1 MVSSSSTGTS
11 GGVGATGAGTGA
23 AGTSGMVGIGAG
35 AGADATGGGVSA
47 GTSTAS
53 ASTTTPP
60 TTAPGVVPPPT
71 NMIGVLQ
78 SLATLIRAQ
87 PVGEMRSTKALESC
101 VQKMGR
107 FVGRE
112 VSQYLREYRCAMEM
126 YLVSDNETIV
136 NFELV
141 SKLELRDRIRE
152 IARRYL
158 TIPGGWESFER
169 AMREEYLD
177 EDSDRITRRTFLDWI
192 ETQPGRTLGF
202 SELKREFERRYSQL
216 PLRERLTFDTRRT
229 ELFLRAAD
237 DVSTDRLC
245 FMLADRVA
253 EGGIT
258 SDWLRVDEVVSVLTK
273 QRRVQYVAPADFP
286 RVVEPRVEFPP
297 RVVPHVP
304 LMTPPI
310 APAAIPVQPRPEMV
324 PQQPIAAP
332 LPAAPR
338 QQPADNKNQQNA
350 IDDLTRQLRELR
362 VEVAGLR
369 QGPHVPAAAPGPARP
384 RDGPRR
390 CIWCDSVD
398 HMRAECTDLAAA
410 VRDRVVHYQDGRLHL
425 TATGEPLMTRWGR
438 GGMRSFLPR
447 PTGVGVVVADP
458 PAVVAAP
465 VPARA
470 VVPLHEAN
478 VFAGQAISASFGS
491 SSTASSKISVEVLRR
506 GTESIRRATGWN
518 DFVDV
523 NTIHAFLD
531 NKKHVTWEDAIVEE
545 KRRRDEAEI
554 DTGPSDAA
562 GPRVTR
568 RRGGDIA
575 ADVPSSSRAPPPL
588 PGPMEGVWH
597 DVPIKGKAQ
606 KASAQEKNKAP
617 AYKLA
622 TDIETS
628 TDLKAILMNGILDAR
643 VEFSLRDILGIAKRE
658 FHELIIDVIKRK
670 RQTVSEQVASQ
681 MTRVSDDTVADAVYD
696 ATVCVGEGEFGEEY
710 VALVA
715 GPATIEA
722 TKEDGEKG
730 PVQSSDY
737 KSEFWARATDE
748 VKVQLGGLAEP
759 ITALVDTGSEIN
771 VMSRAVYE
779 RGQWP
784 IDLHHGWALRSANG
798 VKKEMY
804 GACPFIPVRIGNV
817 EVTQHFFVQENAPI
831 PVILGQPYI
840 TAVRLETK
848 VLNDGS
854 HFARIRSLDDLF
866 TPVERDNGSGS
877 LAANIPFEHKTDCR
891 ADLEG
896 WRSGVVTY
904 SVDGYSCFRRLED
917 LSSRKKTQLEKQTE
931 KLRCTGVLSSEENI
945 SGVFEENVCLS
956 SVADWCDTVNRRLEK
971 DSDTVVISL
980 HSRELYEEIVAFLR
994 YRPHPELEWIG
1005 RSTECW
1011 CNSAHEVEVHA
1022 KYKSVL
1028 KKVKPV
1034 ATQLPGDSEHQ
1045 VELAAKQPDLRDVRR
1060 IGHKFTPETLMKLK
1074 IGGDD
1079 FLTDC
1084 EKKKFEE
1091 MIRSYEKVFSF
1102 SAEEIGCV
1110 DPKVI
1115 APMVIFTVLHV
1126 PWDLKPI
1133 PVPRAMLPKLIN
1145 LLKEKMRMGIL
1156 EPSMAPYS
1164 SRWFT
1169 ILKKNGSLR
1178 FIQDLQPANSVT
1190 IRNVG
1195 TGPIIDDVVDE
1206 FAGRAIYS
1214 VGDLYSGY
1222 DQFQLAVESRDLTT
1236 IRTPLGLMRMCTLP
1250 QGATNSVA
1258 HMQNAMHKVLREFV
1272 PEITIPFLDDIPMK
1286 GCATEEKDETLD
1298 ATGCRNFVSDH
1309 IRDVGKILN
1318 RLREVHLSLSG
1329 EKSRLEVPEILVVG
1343 HVCDSFGRRPNPV
1356 KVEAIDR
1363 LADCKS
1369 TTEVRRFLGGCVF
1382 FRLSIPHYAHAAEP
1396 LYALLKKGKRFS
1408 WSLEHHE
1415 AMEKLKRA
1423 LQSPLVLRRL
1433 DFTCGRSIIVTVDT
1447 SPRAVGWAIGQ
1458 DDADGVRF
1466 AKRFGAKILTG
1477 RQRDYSQVKRELWD
1491 VYTALRTDR
1500 NFLIGAAVMLETDC
1514 LPLLG
1519 IIANC
1524 STPDITMPR
1533 WIAYV
1538 RNFNPQLKHIA
1549 GKKNVVADMLSRA
1562 RYEGEEEMVL
1572 TAEEEER
1579 REAWCQISVSEVLP
1593 FSEYLYSGR
1602 LRDIGF
1608 YLSSLEKRE
1617 DWSDAEFKKIRQK
1630 AYGFLLREG
1639 YLWKRP
1645 KRRDGEC
1652 LRVVDDEDTKL
1663 ELLKECHEALWAGHR
1678 GVWATYMKL
1687 KERYWW
1693 KGMYSDVDEFVGSC
1707 LHCQFY
1713 SKVRHRDGLV
1723 PTFPPSIHFR
1733 WVLDLVMMPPGLWGM
1748 RYLVLARE
1756 DLSKFVEGRALRT
1769 KSVEGICRFVLEDIV
1784 CRYGSVGSLR
1794 ADRGDLN
1801 AEDARTFFR
1810 RYGVDLKLT
1819 TAMNPEG
1826 IGKSE
1831 RGHPPI
1837 VHALVKACNGKPKQW
1852 PRLLPFALW
1861 ADRSTH
1867 CTTTGYMPVELIL
1880 GQKPI
1885 LPIEDSVLSWV
1896 SLPWEDGVDHE
1907 TLLVWRIR
1915 QLERR
1920 EEDLADAHE
1929 KLKQARLKNKFRFDK
1944 THRLRPKP
1952 IQPGDWV
1959 LVYDSSLENQHSTV
1973 RKFSRRWFGPYVV
1986 LAYSLREVDG
1996 TVLRLVVA
2004 GKRVKLFNRRNDTS
2018 ELFDFLDLEH
2028 GPVEDDYTDEENVAE
2043 EKEEED

>member
-1 MVSSSSTGTS
+1 MAGI
-11 GGVGATGAGTGA
+11 ATGAGA
-23 AGTSGMVGIGAG
+23 TS
-35 AGADATGGGVSA
+35 TGGGVGA
-47 GTSTAS
+47 GTSTAVS
-53 ASTTTPP
+53 ATTPP

-71 NMIGVLQ
+71 DMIGVLQ

-101 VQKMGR
+101 VQKMRR

-112 VSQYLREYRCAMEM
+112 VSHYLREYRCAMEM
-126 YLVSDNETIV
+126 YSVSDTETIA

-141 SKLELRDRIRE
+141 SEPELRDRIRE

-158 TIPGGWESFER
+158 IIPGGWESFER

-192 ETQPGRTLGF
+192 ETQPGRTLGL

-229 ELFLRAAD
+229 ELFLRAVD

-245 FMLADRVA
+245 FMLADRAA

-258 SDWLRVDEVVSVLTK
+258 SDWLRVDEAVSVLTK
-273 QRRVQYVAPADFP
+273 QRRAVGIQYVAPADFP

-297 RVVPHVP
+297 RVVPQVP
-304 LMTPPI
+304 LMAPSI
-310 APAAIPVQPRPEMV
+310 APAAMPVQPRPEMV

-332 LPAAPR
+332 LPAAIPVAAPR
-338 QQPADNKNQQNA
+338 QQPVGNRDQQNA
-350 IDDLTRQLRELR
+350 IDDLTRQLRELK

-369 QGPHVPAAAPGPARP
+369 QGPHVPAAAAPARP

-398 HMRAECTDLAAA
+398 HMRAECTELAAA

-425 TATGEPLMTRWGR
+425 TATGEPLMTKWGR

-447 PTGVGVVVADP
+447 PAGAGVVVAVP
-458 PAVVAAP
+458 PDAVAAP
-465 VPARA
+465 VHARA

-478 VFAGQAISASFGS
+478 VFAGQAISASSGS
-491 SSTASSKISVEVLRR
+491 SSTASSKVSVEVLRR
-506 GTESIRRATGWN
+506 GAESIRRATGWN

-523 NTIHAFLD
+523 NTIYAFLD

-545 KRRRDEAEI
+545 KRRRDEAET
-554 DTGPSDAA
+554 DTGPFDTA

-575 ADVPSSSRAPPPL
+575 ADVPSSSRAPPPP

-597 DVPIKGKAQ
+597 DVPVKGKAQ
-606 KASAQEKNKAP
+606 KASVQEKNKAP

-622 TDIETS
+622 ADIETS
-628 TDLKAILMNGILDAR
+628 TDLKAILEKGILDAR

-681 MTRVSDDTVADAVYD
+681 MTRVADDTVVDAVYD
-696 ATVCVGEGEFGEEY
+696 AAVCVGEGEVGEEY
-710 VALVA
+710 VVLVA

-722 TKEDGEKG
+722 TEEDEEKG
-730 PVQSSDY
+730 HVQSSDY

-759 ITALVDTGSEIN
+759 VTALVDTGSEIN

-784 IDLHHGWALRSANG
+784 IDLHHGWAFRSANG

-804 GACPFIPVRIGNV
+804 GACHFIPVRIGNV

-877 LAANIPFEHKTDCR
+877 LAANIPFEQKTGCTTDVKN
-891 ADLEG
+891 
-896 WRSGVVTY
+896 WRSGVVVC
-904 SVDGYSCFRRLED
+904 SVDSYSSFQRMED
-917 LSSRKKTQLEKQTE
+917 LKGGKKTWLERQTE
-931 KLRCTGVLSSEENI
+931 KLRCIGVLSSEECI
-945 SGVFEENVCLS
+945 S
-956 SVADWCDTVNRRLEK
+956 A
-971 DSDTVVISL
+971 
-980 HSRELYEEIVAFLR
+980 
-994 YRPHPELEWIG
+994 
-1005 RSTECW
+1005 
-1011 CNSAHEVEVHA
+1011 EVHA
-1022 KYKSVL
+1022 KYKFVL

-1034 ATQLPGDSEHQ
+1034 ATQLPEDSEQ
-1045 VELAAKQPDLRDVRR
+1045 LVELAAKQPDLRDVRR

-1091 MIRSYEKVFSF
+1091 MIRSYEKAFSF
-1102 SAEEIGCV
+1102 STEEIGCV

-1115 APMVIFTVLHV
+1115 APMVIFTVPHV

-1133 PVPRAMLPKLIN
+1133 PFPRAMLPKLIN

-1169 ILKKNGSLR
+1169 VPKKNGSLH

-1298 ATGCRNFVSDH
+1298 ATGCRKFVSDH

-1318 RLREVHLSLSG
+1318 RLREV
-1329 EKSRLEVPEILVVG
+1329 R
-1343 HVCDSFGRRPNPV
+1343 
-1356 KVEAIDR
+1356 
-1363 LADCKS
+1363 
-1369 TTEVRRFLGGCVF
+1369 
-1382 FRLSIPHYAHAAEP
+1382 
-1396 LYALLKKGKRFS
+1396 
-1408 WSLEHHE
+1408 
-1415 AMEKLKRA
+1415 
-1423 LQSPLVLRRL
+1423 
-1433 DFTCGRSIIVTVDT
+1433 
-1447 SPRAVGWAIGQ
+1447 
-1458 DDADGVRF
+1458 
-1466 AKRFGAKILTG
+1466 
-1477 RQRDYSQVKRELWD
+1477 
-1491 VYTALRTDR
+1491 
-1500 NFLIGAAVMLETDC
+1500 
-1514 LPLLG
+1514 
-1519 IIANC
+1519 
-1524 STPDITMPR
+1524 
-1533 WIAYV
+1533 
-1538 RNFNPQLKHIA
+1538 
-1549 GKKNVVADMLSRA
+1549 
-1562 RYEGEEEMVL
+1562 
-1572 TAEEEER
+1572 
-1579 REAWCQISVSEVLP
+1579 
-1593 FSEYLYSGR
+1593 EYLYSGR
-1602 LRDIGF
+1602 LSDIGF

-1630 AYGFLLREG
+1630 AYGFLLREE

-1645 KRRDGEC
+1645 KRRDGEF

-1663 ELLKECHEALWAGHR
+1663 ELLRECHEALWTGHR

-1693 KGMYSDVDEFVGSC
+1693 KGMYSDVDKFVGSC

-1713 SKVRHRDGLV
+1713 SKVRHRDGLI

-1733 WVLDLVMMPPGLWGM
+1733 WVLDLVKMPPGLWGM

-1756 DLSKFVEGRALRT
+1756 DLSNFVEGRALRT

-1801 AEDARTFFR
+1801 AEEARTFFR

-1837 VHALVKACNGKPKQW
+1837 VHAL
-1852 PRLLPFALW
+1852 
-1861 ADRSTH
+1861 
-1867 CTTTGYMPVELIL
+1867 
-1880 GQKPI
+1880 KPI
-1885 LPIEDSVLSWV
+1885 LPIEDSVFSWV
-1896 SLPWEDGVDHE
+1896 SLPWEDGVDRE
-1907 TLLVWRIR
+1907 TLLAWRIR

-1920 EEDLADAHE
+1920 EEDLADVQE
-1929 KLKQARLKNKFRFDK
+1929 KLKQARLKNKSRFDK

-1959 LVYDSSLENQHSTV
+1959 LVYEITLENQHSTV
-1973 RKFSRRWFGPYVV
+1973 RKFSRRWFGPFVV
-1986 LAYSLREVDG
+1986 LVVNDNATYSLRELDG
-1996 TVLRLVVA
+1996 TILRLAVA
-2004 GKRVKLFNRRNDTS
+2004 RKRVKLFKKRDNTC

-2028 GPVEDDYTDEENVAE
+2028 GPAEDDYADEENAAE
-2043 EKEEED
+2043 EEEDED

>member
-1 MVSSSSTGTS
+1 
-11 GGVGATGAGTGA
+11 
-23 AGTSGMVGIGAG
+23 
-35 AGADATGGGVSA
+35 
-47 GTSTAS
+47 
-53 ASTTTPP
+53 
-60 TTAPGVVPPPT
+60 
-71 NMIGVLQ
+71 
-78 SLATLIRAQ
+78 
-87 PVGEMRSTKALESC
+87 
-101 VQKMGR
+101 
-107 FVGRE
+107 
-112 VSQYLREYRCAMEM
+112 
-126 YLVSDNETIV
+126 
-136 NFELV
+136 
-141 SKLELRDRIRE
+141 
-152 IARRYL
+152 
-158 TIPGGWESFER
+158 
-169 AMREEYLD
+169 
-177 EDSDRITRRTFLDWI
+177 
-192 ETQPGRTLGF
+192 
-202 SELKREFERRYSQL
+202 
-216 PLRERLTFDTRRT
+216 
-229 ELFLRAAD
+229 
-237 DVSTDRLC
+237 
-245 FMLADRVA
+245 
-253 EGGIT
+253 
-258 SDWLRVDEVVSVLTK
+258 
-273 QRRVQYVAPADFP
+273 
-286 RVVEPRVEFPP
+286 
-297 RVVPHVP
+297 
-304 LMTPPI
+304 
-310 APAAIPVQPRPEMV
+310 
-324 PQQPIAAP
+324 
-332 LPAAPR
+332 
-338 QQPADNKNQQNA
+338 
-350 IDDLTRQLRELR
+350 
-362 VEVAGLR
+362 
-369 QGPHVPAAAPGPARP
+369 
-384 RDGPRR
+384 
-390 CIWCDSVD
+390 
-398 HMRAECTDLAAA
+398 MRAECTELAAA
-410 VRDRVVHYQDGRLHL
+410 IRDRVVHYQDGRLHL

-447 PTGVGVVVADP
+447 PAGAGVVVAVP
-458 PAVVAAP
+458 PATVAAP

-470 VVPLHEAN
+470 VMPLHEAN
-478 VFAGQAISASFGS
+478 VFVGEAISA
-491 SSTASSKISVEVLRR
+491 STASSKVSVEVLRR
-506 GTESIRRATGWN
+506 EAESIRRATGWN

-545 KRRRDEAEI
+545 KRRQDEAET
-554 DTGPSDAA
+554 DTGPSDTV

-575 ADVPSSSRAPPPL
+575 TDVPSSSRAPPPP

-597 DVPIKGKAQ
+597 DVPVKGKAQ
-606 KASAQEKNKAP
+606 KAFVQEKNKAP

-622 TDIETS
+622 ADIETS
-628 TDLKAILMNGILDAR
+628 TDLKAILEKGILDAR

-670 RQTVSEQVASQ
+670 RQTVYEQVASQ
-681 MTRVSDDTVADAVYD
+681 MTRVADDTAVDAVYD
-696 ATVCVGEGEFGEEY
+696 AAVCVGEGEVGEEY

-715 GPATIEA
+715 GLATIEA
-722 TKEDGEKG
+722 TEEDEEKG

-759 ITALVDTGSEIN
+759 VTALVDTGSEIN

-817 EVTQHFFVQENAPI
+817 EVTQHFFVQENTPI

-840 TAVRLETK
+840 TAKIGCT
-848 VLNDGS
+848 
-854 HFARIRSLDDLF
+854 
-866 TPVERDNGSGS
+866 
-877 LAANIPFEHKTDCR
+877 TDVKN
-891 ADLEG
+891 
-896 WRSGVVTY
+896 WRSGVVVC
-904 SVDGYSCFRRLED
+904 SVDSYSSFQRMED
-917 LSSRKKTQLEKQTE
+917 LKGGKKTWLERQTE
-931 KLRCTGVLSSEENI
+931 KLRCTGVLSSEECI

-956 SVADWCDTVNRRLEK
+956 SVADWCDTVNRRLER
-971 DSDTVVISL
+971 DSDNVVISL
-980 HSRELYEEIVAFLR
+980 HSRELYEEIAAFLR
-994 YRPHPELEWIG
+994 YRPHPELEWKG

-1011 CNSAHEVEVHA
+1011 CNSTHEAEVHA
-1022 KYKSVL
+1022 KYKSIL

-1034 ATQLPGDSEHQ
+1034 ATQLPEDSEQQ

-1091 MIRSYEKVFSF
+1091 MIRNYEKGFSF

-1115 APMVIFTVLHV
+1115 APMVIFTVSHV

-1133 PVPRAMLPKLIN
+1133 PVPRAMLPKLID
-1145 LLKEKMRMGIL
+1145 LLKEKMQMGIL

-1169 ILKKNGSLR
+1169 VPKKNGSLR

-1298 ATGCRNFVSDH
+1298 ATGCRKFVSDH

-1318 RLREVHLSLSG
+1318 KLREVHLTLSG
-1329 EKSRLEVPEILVVG
+1329 EKSRFGVPEILVVG
-1343 HVCDSFGRRPNPV
+1343 HVCDSSGRRPNPV

-1363 LADCKS
+1363 LADCRS

-1423 LQSPLVLRRL
+1423 LQSPPVLRRL
-1433 DFTCGRSIIVTVDT
+1433 DFTCGRPIVVTVDT

-1466 AKRFGAKILTG
+1466 AGRFGAKILTG
-1477 RQRDYSQVKRELWD
+1477 RQRDYPQVKRELWG
-1491 VYTALRTDR
+1491 VYTAVRTDR

-1519 IIANC
+1519 MIANC
-1524 STPDITMPR
+1524 STPDITMLR

-1579 REAWCQISVSEVLP
+1579 REAWCQVSVSEVLP
-1593 FSEYLYSGR
+1593 FREYLYSGR
-1602 LRDIGF
+1602 LSDIGF

-1617 DWSDAEFKKIRQK
+1617 DWNDAEFKKIRQK

-1639 YLWKRP
+1639 YIWKQP
-1645 KRRDGEC
+1645 KRRDGEF
-1652 LRVVDDEDTKL
+1652 LRVVDDEDTKM

-1693 KGMYSDVDEFVGSC
+1693 KGMYSDVDKFVGSC

-1713 SKVRHRDGLV
+1713 SKVRHRDGLI

-1756 DLSKFVEGRALRT
+1756 DLSNFVEGRALRT

-1801 AEDARTFFR
+1801 VEEARTFFR

-1837 VHALVKACNGKPKQW
+1837 VHALVKACDGKPKQW

-1907 TLLVWRIR
+1907 TLLAWRIR

-1920 EEDLADAHE
+1920 EEDLADAQE
-1929 KLKQARLKNKFRFDK
+1929 KLKQTRLKNKFRFDK

-1952 IQPGDWV
+1952 IQHGDWV
-1959 LVYDSSLENQHSTV
+1959 LVYDNTLENQHSTV

-1986 LAYSLREVDG
+1986 LAVNDNATYSLRELDG
-1996 TVLRLVVA
+1996 TVLRLAVA
-2004 GKRVKLFNRRNDTS
+2004 GKRVKLFKRRDDTS

-2028 GPVEDDYTDEENVAE
+2028 GPAEDDYTDEENAV
-2043 EKEEED
+2043 EEEDED

>member
-1 MVSSSSTGTS
+1 MVSSSSAGTS
-11 GGVGATGAGTGA
+11 GGVGATG
-23 AGTSGMVGIGAG
+23 GAG
-35 AGADATGGGVSA
+35 AGAGATGATGMAGISTGAGATSIGGGVGA

-53 ASTTTPP
+53 ASATTPP

-71 NMIGVLQ
+71 DMIGVLQ

-87 PVGEMRSTKALESC
+87 PTGEMRSTKALESC

-112 VSQYLREYRCAMEM
+112 VSMYLREYRCAMEM
-126 YLVSDNETIV
+126 YLVSDTETIA

-141 SKLELRDRIRE
+141 SEPELRDRIRE

-192 ETQPGRTLGF
+192 ETQPGRTLGL

-245 FMLADRVA
+245 FMLADRAA

-258 SDWLRVDEVVSVLTK
+258 SDWLRVDEAVSVLTK
-273 QRRVQYVAPADFP
+273 QRRAVGVHYIAAGVQ
-286 RVVEPRVEFPP
+286 PRVEEPRMDLPP
-297 RVVPHVP
+297 RVLPQVP
-304 LMTPPI
+304 LMAPPL
-310 APAAIPVQPRPEMV
+310 AL
-324 PQQPIAAP
+324 QQPAAAP
-332 LPAAPR
+332 LPAAIPVAAPK
-338 QQPADNKNQQNA
+338 QQPAGNRDQQNA

-362 VEVAGLR
+362 VDVAGLR
-369 QGPHVPAAAPGPARP
+369 QGPHVPTVAAPVRP

-398 HMRAECTDLAAA
+398 HMRAECTELAAA
-410 VRDRVVHYQDGRLHL
+410 VRDGVVNYQNGKLHL

-438 GGMRSFLPR
+438 GGMKSLVPER
-447 PTGVGVVVADP
+447 A
-458 PAVVAAP
+458 AVIAAIAR
-465 VPARA
+465 VPDA
-470 VVPLHEAN
+470 VPLPEAN
-478 VFAGQAISASFGS
+478 VFVGQATPASSGCS
-491 SSTASSKISVEVLRR
+491 GGSSTASSKVSVEVLRR
-506 GTESIRRATGWN
+506 GAESIRRATGWN

-545 KRRRDEAEI
+545 KRRRDGAEL
-554 DTGPSDAA
+554 DTGPSDAV

-575 ADVPSSSRAPPPL
+575 ADLPSSSRAPPPP

-597 DVPIKGKAQ
+597 DVPVKGRGQ
-606 KASAQEKNKAP
+606 KATAQEKNKAP

-622 TDIETS
+622 ADIETS
-628 TDLKAILMNGILDAR
+628 TDLKAILEKGILDAR

-681 MTRVSDDTVADAVYD
+681 MTRVSDDIVADAVYD
-696 ATVCVGEGEFGEEY
+696 AAVCVGEGEVGEEY

-722 TKEDGEKG
+722 TEEDVEKG
-730 PVQSSDY
+730 PVQSNDY

-759 ITALVDTGSEIN
+759 VTALVDTGSEIN

-840 TAVRLETK
+840 TA
-848 VLNDGS
+848 
-854 HFARIRSLDDLF
+854 
-866 TPVERDNGSGS
+866 
-877 LAANIPFEHKTDCR
+877 KTDCK

-896 WRSGVVTY
+896 WRSGVVAY
-904 SVDGYSCFRRLED
+904 SADGYSCFRRLED

-931 KLRCTGVLSSEENI
+931 KLRCTGVLSSEESI
-945 SGVFEENVCLS
+945 SGVFEEKVCLS
-956 SVADWCDTVNRRLEK
+956 SVADWCDSVNRGLEK
-971 DSDTVVISL
+971 DSDIVVISL
-980 HSRELYEEIVAFLR
+980 HSRKLYEEIAAFLR

-1011 CNSAHEVEVHA
+1011 CNSAHEAEVHA

-1034 ATQLPGDSEHQ
+1034 ATQLPGDSEQQ

-1091 MIRSYEKVFSF
+1091 MIRSYEKAFSF

-1115 APMVIFTVLHV
+1115 APMVIFTVPHV

-1169 ILKKNGSLR
+1169 VPKKNGSLR

-1206 FAGRAIYS
+1206 FVGRAIYS

-1298 ATGCRNFVSDH
+1298 ATGCRKFVSDH

-1318 RLREVHLSLSG
+1318 RLREVHLTLSG
-1329 EKSRLEVPEILVVG
+1329 EKSRFGMPEILVVG
-1343 HVCDSFGRRPNPV
+1343 HVCDSSGRRPNPV

-1363 LADCKS
+1363 LADCRS

-1382 FRLSIPHYAHAAEP
+1382 FRLSIPHYAHTAEP

-1423 LQSPLVLRRL
+1423 LQSPPVLRRL
-1433 DFTCGRSIIVTVDT
+1433 DFTCGRPIVVTVDT

-1466 AKRFGAKILTG
+1466 AGRFGAKILTG
-1477 RQRDYSQVKRELWD
+1477 RQRDYPQVKRELWG

-1519 IIANC
+1519 MIANC
-1524 STPDITMPR
+1524 STPDITMLR

-1579 REAWCQISVSEVLP
+1579 REAWCQVSVSEVLP
-1593 FSEYLYSGR
+1593 FREYLYSGR
-1602 LRDIGF
+1602 LCDIGF

-1617 DWSDAEFKKIRQK
+1617 DWSDTEFKKIRQK

-1645 KRRDGEC
+1645 KRRDGEF

-1693 KGMYSDVDEFVGSC
+1693 KGMYSDVDKFVGSC

-1756 DLSKFVEGRALRT
+1756 DLSNFVEGRALRT

-1801 AEDARTFFR
+1801 AEEARTFFR

-1837 VHALVKACNGKPKQW
+1837 VHALVKACDGKPKQW

-1896 SLPWEDGVDHE
+1896 SLPWEDGVDRE
-1907 TLLVWRIR
+1907 TLLAWRIR

-1920 EEDLADAHE
+1920 EEDLAEAQE
-1929 KLKQARLKNKFRFDK
+1929 KLKQARLKNKSRFDK

-1959 LVYDSSLENQHSTV
+1959 LVYDSTLENQHSTV

-1986 LAYSLREVDG
+1986 LVVNDNATYSLRELDG
-1996 TVLRLVVA
+1996 TVLRLTVA
-2004 GKRVKLFNRRNDTS
+2004 GKRVKLFKKRDDTS
-2018 ELFDFLDLEH
+2018 ELFDFLDLDH
-2028 GPVEDDYTDEENVAE
+2028 GPAEDDYTDEENAV
-2043 EKEEED
+2043 EEEDED

>member
-1 MVSSSSTGTS
+1 MVSSSSVGTS
-11 GGVGATGAGTGA
+11 GGVGATGGSGVGTDATCMAGVA
-23 AGTSGMVGIGAG
+23 SGAG
-35 AGADATGGGVSA
+35 VPGTGGGVGT

-53 ASTTTPP
+53 ASATTPP

-71 NMIGVLQ
+71 DMISVLQ
-78 SLATLIRAQ
+78 SLATLIRSQ
-87 PVGEMRSTKALESC
+87 PTGEMRSTKALESC

-112 VSQYLREYRCAMEM
+112 ISQYLREYRCAMEM
-126 YLVSDNETIV
+126 YLVSDTETIA

-141 SKLELRDRIRE
+141 SEPELRDRIRE

-192 ETQPGRTLGF
+192 ETQPGRTLGL

-216 PLRERLTFDTRRT
+216 PLRERLTFDNRRT

-245 FMLADRVA
+245 FMLADRAV

-258 SDWLRVDEVVSVLTK
+258 SDWLRVDEAVSVLTK
-273 QRRVQYVAPADFP
+273 QRRAVGVQYVAPADFP

-297 RVVPHVP
+297 RVVPQVP
-304 LMTPPI
+304 LMAPPI
-310 APAAIPVQPRPEMV
+310 AHAAMPVQPRPEMV
-324 PQQPIAAP
+324 PQQPIGAP
-332 LPAAPR
+332 LPPAPR
-338 QQPADNKNQQNA
+338 QQPVDNRNQQNA

-369 QGPHVPAAAPGPARP
+369 QGPHVPAAAPAPARP

-398 HMRAECTDLAAA
+398 HMRAECTELAAA
-410 VRDRVVHYQDGRLHL
+410 LRDRVVHYQDGRLHL

-447 PTGVGVVVADP
+447 PACAGVVVAVP
-458 PAVVAAP
+458 PAAVAAP

-470 VVPLHEAN
+470 AVSLHEAN
-478 VFAGQAISASFGS
+478 VFAGQAIFASSGG
-491 SSTASSKISVEVLRR
+491 SSTASSKVSVEVLRR
-506 GTESIRRATGWN
+506 GAESIRRATGWN

-545 KRRRDEAEI
+545 KRRRDEAEL
-554 DTGPSDAA
+554 DTGPSDAV

-575 ADVPSSSRAPPPL
+575 ADVPSSSRAPPPP

-597 DVPIKGKAQ
+597 DVPVKGKAQ
-606 KASAQEKNKAP
+606 KASVQEKNKAL

-622 TDIETS
+622 ADIETS
-628 TDLKAILMNGILDAR
+628 TDLKSILEKGILDAR

-670 RQTVSEQVASQ
+670 RLTDSEEVTSQ
-681 MTRVSDDTVADAVYD
+681 MTRVSENTVADAVYD
-696 ATVCVGEGEFGEEY
+696 AAVCVGEGEVGEEY

-722 TKEDGEKG
+722 TEEDEENG

-759 ITALVDTGSEIN
+759 VTALVDTGSEIN
-771 VMSRAVYE
+771 VMSRAVYK

-804 GACPFIPVRIGNV
+804 GACPFIPVRIGSV

-848 VLNDGS
+848 VLNDV
-854 HFARIRSLDDLF
+854 F
-866 TPVERDNGSGS
+866 TPVERDNGSES
-877 LAANIPFEHKTDCR
+877 LAANIPFEQKTDCR

-896 WRSGVVTY
+896 WRSGVVAY
-904 SVDGYSCFRRLED
+904 SADGYSCFRRLED

-931 KLRCTGVLSSEENI
+931 KLRCTGVLSSEESI
-945 SGVFEENVCLS
+945 SGVFEEKVCLS
-956 SVADWCDTVNRRLEK
+956 SVVDWCDTVNRRLEK

-980 HSRELYEEIVAFLR
+980 HSRELYQEIAAFLR

-1005 RSTECW
+1005 RSTECR
-1011 CNSAHEVEVHA
+1011 CNSAHEAEVHA

-1034 ATQLPGDSEHQ
+1034 ATQLPGDSEQQ

-1060 IGHKFTPETLMKLK
+1060 IGHKFIPETLMKLK

-1079 FLTDC
+1079 FLSDC

-1091 MIRSYEKVFSF
+1091 MIRSYEKAFSF

-1115 APMVIFTVLHV
+1115 APMVIFTVPHV

-1133 PVPRAMLPKLIN
+1133 PVPRAMLPKLID
-1145 LLKEKMRMGIL
+1145 LLKEKMQMGIL

-1169 ILKKNGSLR
+1169 VPKKNGSLR

-1298 ATGCRNFVSDH
+1298 ATGCRKFVSDH

-1318 RLREVHLSLSG
+1318 RLREVHLTLSG
-1329 EKSRLEVPEILVVG
+1329 EKSRFGVPEILVVG
-1343 HVCDSFGRRPNPV
+1343 HVCDSSGRRPNPV
-1356 KVEAIDR
+1356 KVEAIHR
-1363 LADCKS
+1363 LADCRS

-1396 LYALLKKGKRFS
+1396 LYALLKKGKRFN

-1415 AMEKLKRA
+1415 AMKNLKKA
-1423 LQSPLVLRRL
+1423 LQSPPVLRRL
-1433 DFTCGRSIIVTVDT
+1433 DYTCGRPIVVTVDT

-1458 DDADGVRF
+1458 DDAEGVRF
-1466 AKRFGAKILTG
+1466 AGRFGAKILTG
-1477 RQRDYSQVKRELWD
+1477 RQRDYPQVKRELWG

-1500 NFLIGAAVMLETDC
+1500 NFLIGAAVMLETEC
-1514 LPLLG
+1514 LLLLG
-1519 IIANC
+1519 MIANC
-1524 STPDITMPR
+1524 STPDITMLR

-1549 GKKNVVADMLSRA
+1549 GKKNVVVDMLSRA
-1562 RYEGEEEMVL
+1562 RYEGEEGMVL

-1579 REAWCQISVSEVLP
+1579 REAWCQVSVSEVLP
-1593 FSEYLYSGR
+1593 FKEYLYSGR
-1602 LRDIGF
+1602 LCDIGF

-1617 DWSDAEFKKIRQK
+1617 DYSDAEFKKIRQK

-1645 KRRDGEC
+1645 KRRDGEFM
-1652 LRVVDDEDTKL
+1652 RVVDDEDTKL
-1663 ELLKECHEALWAGHR
+1663 ELLKECHETLWAGHR

-1693 KGMYSDVDEFVGSC
+1693 KG
-1707 LHCQFY
+1707 
-1713 SKVRHRDGLV
+1713 
-1723 PTFPPSIHFR
+1723 
-1733 WVLDLVMMPPGLWGM
+1733 
-1748 RYLVLARE
+1748 
-1756 DLSKFVEGRALRT
+1756 
-1769 KSVEGICRFVLEDIV
+1769 
-1784 CRYGSVGSLR
+1784 SLR
-1794 ADRGDLN
+1794 ADRRDLN
-1801 AEDARTFFR
+1801 AEEARTFFR

-1831 RGHPPI
+1831 RGHSPI
-1837 VHALVKACNGKPKQW
+1837 VHALVKACDGKPKQW

-1907 TLLVWRIR
+1907 TLLAWRIR

-1920 EEDLADAHE
+1920 EEDLADAQE
-1929 KLKQARLKNKFRFDK
+1929 KLKQTRLKNKSMFDK

-1952 IQPGDWV
+1952 QTDQCWCTVVHQHWV
-1959 LVYDSSLENQHSTV
+1959 LVYDSTLENQHSTV
-1973 RKFSRRWFGPYVV
+1973 RKFSRRWFGPYMVLVV
-1986 LAYSLREVDG
+1986 NDNATYSLRELDG
-1996 TVLRLVVA
+1996 TILRLAVA
-2004 GKRVKLFNRRNDTS
+2004 GKRMKLFKRRDNTS

-2028 GPVEDDYTDEENVAE
+2028 GPAEDDYADEENVAE
-2043 EKEEED
+2043 EEEDED